1 MRLRIFFSS
10 TCVGLRY
17 GHLRG
22 SLEDFPGS
30 VESAGLRLTAP
41 IRFSELMPGRIFLT
55 EPPTS
60 LALHFQSE
68 GQLILL
74 RLPIAGNA
82 TRAVAEC

>member
-1 MRLRIFFSS
+1 
-10 TCVGLRY
+10 V
-17 GHLRG
+17 
-22 SLEDFPGS
+22 
-30 VESAGLRLTAP
+30 
-41 IRFSELMPGRIFLT
+41 PGRIFLT

-82 TRAVAEC
+82 TRVVAEY